1 MVKKREK
8 PMADHQMRLDGG
20 ADPVAPKRAEQ
31 FHIAAGGKPEPAP
44 IASAESPWVRAENRQ
59 PALFLTPR
67 EIYHSLGM
75 ADQTPRVSR
84 RDLMASKYREAT
96 APSLVSGESLK
107 ENMSK
112 QQFASPRPVTVD
124 WGEDVSTLANGHH
137 RLAVA
142 LKHAPDTPMPL
153 LSGSTWEYDSRA
165 PGAREPDS
173 QYVDYTAMVPKD
185 HPDADFSHL
194 PEDPSEP
201 IRSAVSKQQFQKVA
215 GDLNSG
221 DQLPSSVLRELE
233 SGSFSDAPA
242 ARWTAGSIYRRAMGL
257 PRK

>member
-1 MVKKREK
+1 MTE
-8 PMADHQMRLDGG
+8 HQMRLDGG
-20 ADPVAPKRAEQ
+20 ADPVVPKRAEQ
-31 FHIAAGGKPEPAP
+31 FHVAAGGKPEPAP

-75 ADQTPRVSR
+75 TDQTPRMSR

-96 APSLVSGESLK
+96 APSFVSGESLK
-107 ENMSK
+107 DHMASK
-112 QQFASPRPVTVD
+112 QFAVPRPVTVD
-124 WGEDVSTLANGHH
+124 WGSDVATLANGHH

-142 LKHAPDTPMPL
+142 LKHAPDTPVPL

-165 PGAREPDS
+165 PGEREPDS
-173 QYVDYTAMVPKD
+173 QYVDHTAMVPKT

-201 IRSAVSKQQFQKVA
+201 IRSEVSRQQFQKVA
-215 GDLNSG
+215 GELNSG
-221 DQLPSSVLRELE
+221 DQLSSSVLRDLE
-233 SGSFSDAPA
+233 GESFSDSSPA
-242 ARWTAGSIYRRAMGL
+242 ERWTAGSLYRQVMGL